1 MDENLVEFAR
11 LAYGEHIIRCNEQ
24 DPARVFDFLSLDGEV
39 EKARKWIAFAQ
50 AKRTGDRQAVR
61 GLLVY
66 LISHYGGEL
75 DREKRAWLIA
85 KIERGELKLEQLTFE
100 MLAGTKLEWRYIR
113 KLVGK
118 GINST
123 REKRRIREIYEQL
136 RAPAE
141 APVNA

>member
-39 EKARKWIAFAQ
+39 EKARKWMAFAQ

-85 KIERGELKLEQLTFE
+85 KIERGEIKLEQLTFE

-123 REKRRIREIYEQL
+123 REKRRIREIYERL

>member
-123 REKRRIREIYEQL
+123 REKRRIREIYERL